1 MMSAYMN
8 VPEEDCLLANTYTE
22 SKKRANEKYHKAH
35 LEQLAIRVPKG
46 KRDEYKAKAEAH
58 GKSLARYIMDLI
70 ENDP

>member
-1 MMSAYMN
+1 MN
-8 VPEEDCLLANTYTE
+8 ALSTKPEVSSVSSKYNETSKNYTM
-22 SKKRANEKYHKAH
+22 KYQKEN
-35 LEQLAIRVPKG
+35 LDQIAIRVPKG

>member
-1 MMSAYMN
+1 MMFENTQA
-8 VPEEDCLLANTYTE
+8 EGDLLANTYTAA
-22 SKKRANEKYHKAH
+22 KKRANEKYHKTH
-35 LEQLAIRVPKG
+35 VEQLAIRVPKG